1 MTLTANSKIEIATYL
16 EVCQFLYYE
25 AELLDDRRF
34 EEWLKLLTDDI
45 QYRMPV
51 RVTKEKKDGPDIDES
66 SSYFED
72 NLVTLTSRIA
82 RLGTKSA
89 WADDPPSRTRHFIS
103 NVLVNP
109 GASNTEYLVTSALH
123 FVRSRGSESANDQ
136 LTGKRKDLI
145 RRVGSELKIAS
156 RSVYLD
162 QAVIGTPNLITL
174 F

>member
-1 MTLTANSKIEIATYL
+1 MTLTASSTLDMETYL

-34 EEWLKLLTDDI
+34 EEWLTLLSEDI
-45 QYRMPV
+45 QYRLPM
-51 RVTKEKKDGPDIDES
+51 RITREKKDGLDIDES

-72 NLVTLTSRIA
+72 NLITLTSRIA

-103 NVLVNP
+103 NILVQQ
-109 GASNTEYLVTSALH
+109 GSNNAEYLVTSALN
-123 FVRSRGSESANDQ
+123 FIRSRGSEIHNDQ
-136 LTGKRKDLI
+136 LTGKRKDIL
-145 RRVGSELKIAS
+145 RRVGGELKIAS
-156 RSVYLD
+156 RYVYLD
-162 QAVIGTPNLITL
+162 QAVLDTPNLISL